1 MTYEYDLHES
11 KEEGRAEG
19 RAEGRTEERRALRP
33 CLQMVNLSRKSSSI
47 RVFPKRMYSNCVN
60 LVWNRQQSNFE
71 PP

>member
-1 MTYEYDLHES
+1 MTFMKARKKD
-11 KEEGRAEG
+11 
-19 RAEGRTEERRALRP
+19 ERKTVRKSVVQWLRP

-47 RVFPKRMYSNCVN
+47 RDFPKRKCLNCAN